1 MASPRHS
8 VLCLGE
14 CLVDLLPS
22 GERAGGAP
30 ANVAFH
36 LANLR
41 AVSVALCSRV
51 GDDGRGRGLR
61 QRLSEAGVATDL
73 LTLDDEYPTGV
84 VRVRSEACGPAYDI
98 VSPAAWD
105 HIAATA
111 EAMEVAS
118 EAGVLVYGTLAQ
130 RHPDSRSAIRALVA
144 KARASGALLLA
155 DLNLRAPFFDEET
168 VLWTL
173 RHCHV
178 LKLNSWELRTV
189 SEMLGARGDD
199 EMLFEGL
206 VREFGL
212 SCAVLTCGAEGVLA
226 FEHGCTWRQP
236 AVPVGVRDTVGAGD
250 AVTAILAASLALGVT
265 WSKALPFAA
274 EVAAFVVS
282 QEGAMAAWPAEL
294 ADRARQVFA
303 SAA

>member
-1 MASPRHS
+1 
-8 VLCLGE
+8 
-14 CLVDLLPS
+14 LVDLLPS
-22 GERAGGAP
+22 GKRAGGAP

-51 GDDGRGRGLR
+51 GNDEHGHGLR
-61 QRLSEAGVATDL
+61 QWLSEAGVATDL
-73 LTLDDEYPTGV
+73 LTLDDEYPTGL
-84 VRVRSEACGPAYDI
+84 VRVWSGAGGPVYDI

-111 EAMEVAS
+111 EAMEAARR
-118 EAGVLVYGTLAQ
+118 AGVVVYGTLAQ

-144 KARASGALLLA
+144 KARASGALLFA

-199 EMLFEGL
+199 DMLFDGL
-206 VREFGL
+206 VREFDL
-212 SCAVLTCGAEGVLA
+212 PRAVLTCGADGALA
-226 FEHGCTWRQP
+226 FEHGRTWRQS
-236 AVPVGVRDTVGAGD
+236 AMPVRARDTVGAGD
-250 AVTAILAASLALGVT
+250 AMTAILAASLALGVT
-265 WSKALPFAA
+265 WSESLPLAA
-274 EVAAFVVS
+274 EVAAFVVL
-282 QEGAMAAWPAEL
+282 QEGAMPAWPAEL
-294 ADRARQVFA
+294 ADHARQVLA

>member
-1 MASPRHS
+1 M
-8 VLCLGE
+8 
-14 CLVDLLPS
+14 VDLLPS

-51 GDDGRGRGLR
+51 GHDEHGHGLR
-61 QRLSEAGVATDL
+61 QWLSEAGVTTDL
-73 LTLDDEYPTGV
+73 LALDDEYPTGV
-84 VRVRSEACGPAYDI
+84 VRVWSHAGSPVYDI
-98 VSPAAWD
+98 VSPSAWD
-105 HIAATA
+105 HIAPTA
-111 EAMEVAS
+111 EATEAARR
-118 EAGVLVYGTLAQ
+118 AGVVVYGTLAQ

-178 LKLNSWELRTV
+178 LKLNSLELHTV

-199 EMLFEGL
+199 EMLFDGL
-206 VREFGL
+206 VREFDL
-212 SCAVLTCGAEGVLA
+212 PRAVLTCGADGVLA
-226 FEHGCTWRQP
+226 FEHGRRWRQP
-236 AVPVGVRDTVGAGD
+236 AVPVGVHDTVGAGD
-250 AVTAILAASLALGVT
+250 AMTAILAASLALGVAWT
-265 WSKALPFAA
+265 ESLPLAA

-282 QEGAMAAWPAEL
+282 QEGAMPAWPAEL
-294 ADRARQVFA
+294 ADHARQVLA
-303 SAA
+303 SVG